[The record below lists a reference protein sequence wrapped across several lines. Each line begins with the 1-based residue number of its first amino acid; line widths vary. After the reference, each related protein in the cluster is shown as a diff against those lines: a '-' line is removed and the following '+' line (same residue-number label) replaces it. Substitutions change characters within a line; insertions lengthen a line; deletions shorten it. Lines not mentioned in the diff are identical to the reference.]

1 MKLKDMTIEQLRKYE
16 EIKTARPRKD
26 MILVR
31 DLRKWAKAKVEQF
44 KLTGFTYHPSE
55 YKKRIMKNE
64 TSEDVFGRILN
75 DCRADLLIKNFNLED
90 KV

>member
-31 DLRKWAKAKVEQF
+31 DLRKWAKAKVEQALDAHYIE
-44 KLTGFTYHPSE
+44 KQAIALWI
-55 YKKRIMKNE
+55 KR
-64 TSEDVFGRILN
+64 
-75 DCRADLLIKNFNLED
+75 NFNLED